1 MWVGATFLHYYVFSI
16 YLLKR
21 GKQKSN
27 VMENVRINMES
38 YVINIPKVDFKRLKG
53 IAKAMGW
60 EVEKNEYYESS
71 AFYKDIEMAE
81 EDIAN
86 GKGKS
91 VSSVEELSE
100 LLS

>member
-1 MWVGATFLHYYVFSI
+1 MWTITTFLHYYVFSI
-16 YLLKR
+16 CLPKS
-21 GKQKSN
+21 GKQKSK

-91 VSSVEELSE
+91 VSSIEELSE

>member
-1 MWVGATFLHYYVFSI
+1 
-16 YLLKR
+16 
-21 GKQKSN
+21 
-27 VMENVRINMES
+27 
-38 YVINIPKVDFKRLKG
+38 
-53 IAKAMGW
+53 MGSG
-60 EVEKNEYYESS
+60 KNEYYESS